1 MGVINIYYFDFI
13 SVGIDIGSKV
23 SWASI
28 ITPDH
33 KPFSRPIRIDHQS
46 IESLEF
52 LVSQIKKAEEVNSL
66 KARIF
71 LESTGIYH
79 IPLYCHL
86 KESGFEV
93 SILNPLITDSNKN
106 QGIRKVKS
114 DKKDALRIAKTA
126 YTNDLK
132 TSLIPSDVV
141 LNVRSLV
148 REYHKL
154 ADDKTSHV
162 NQLTKELAII
172 FPGYNEVFSNTTSK
186 TSIAILKTYRT
197 PKRILATPRD
207 ELIDFI
213 RKNAKKGLDA
223 ATKTYNKLINA
234 AKIAITFS
242 HQLRSSYDL
251 IELQLDF
258 IEIFEKKKTDILNR
272 VKDYLHDYKDEKFVS
287 QINLLR
293 SINGVGFISAVSIMA
308 EIGDFSAFTKPK
320 QLVAYFGID
329 PSVKESGKF
338 KGTKSKMS
346 KRGSAVAR
354 RVLFIVAL
362 ASIRR
367 NRKGE
372 ANNPVLRKYYDK
384 KQESKAKKAA
394 IGALM
399 RKITNIIFAVL
410 RNNREFVI
418 ITPQQHIQ
426 NYNQLLKLVA

>member
-132 TSLIPSDVV
+132 TSLIP
-141 LNVRSLV
+141 
-148 REYHKL
+148 
-154 ADDKTSHV
+154 
-162 NQLTKELAII
+162 
-172 FPGYNEVFSNTTSK
+172 F
-186 TSIAILKTYRT
+186 
-197 PKRILATPRD
+197 
-207 ELIDFI
+207 
-213 RKNAKKGLDA
+213 
-223 ATKTYNKLINA
+223 
-234 AKIAITFS
+234 
-242 HQLRSSYDL
+242 
-251 IELQLDF
+251 
-258 IEIFEKKKTDILNR
+258 
-272 VKDYLHDYKDEKFVS
+272 
-287 QINLLR
+287 
-293 SINGVGFISAVSIMA
+293 
-308 EIGDFSAFTKPK
+308 
-320 QLVAYFGID
+320 
-329 PSVKESGKF
+329 
-338 KGTKSKMS
+338 
-346 KRGSAVAR
+346 
-354 RVLFIVAL
+354 
-362 ASIRR
+362 
-367 NRKGE
+367 
-372 ANNPVLRKYYDK
+372 
-384 KQESKAKKAA
+384 
-394 IGALM
+394 
-399 RKITNIIFAVL
+399 
-410 RNNREFVI
+410 
-418 ITPQQHIQ
+418 
-426 NYNQLLKLVA
+426 